1 MVFGGIYKP
10 QRTEK
15 GGQGRERETAGRWW
29 LFIRPKTKTARRYWR
44 MNAKTAHIRRVLMN
58 TPRPCVNCDIIVD
71 MATLSLFYG
80 ILITMRPEMSER
92 HKGAHIHARH
102 AGRSASFSIE
112 TGEILAGEMDRDD
125 VCKVQAWISIHRE
138 DLFANWE
145 LLQAE
150 GKFFKIEP
158 LR

>member
-1 MVFGGIYKP
+1 M
-10 QRTEK
+10 
-15 GGQGRERETAGRWW
+15 AGRSIRGE
-29 LFIRPKTKTARRYWR
+29 FI
-44 MNAKTAHIRRVLMN
+44 IRDA
-58 TPRPCVNCDIIVD
+58 CDCDIIVD

>member
-1 MVFGGIYKP
+1 M
-10 QRTEK
+10 
-15 GGQGRERETAGRWW
+15 A
-29 LFIRPKTKTARRYWR
+29 
-44 MNAKTAHIRRVLMN
+44 
-58 TPRPCVNCDIIVD
+58 

-102 AGRSASFSIE
+102 AGKSASFSIE
-112 TGEILAGEMDRDD
+112 TGEILASEMDRDD